1 MRVKK
6 ALEFIGKNK
15 TDAAIILKKE
25 NIYYITGFFPSASS
39 VLFLS
44 EKPLLIVH
52 EMDKI
57 NAEKIRGRENIEV
70 KVVKKFSKELKK
82 LKFKGKTGIEKGTV
96 TLDFFEK
103 YLKSKKISGISI
115 EEMRKIKESEEI
127 KNIKKGI
134 EISKKLI
141 KEISKLEGK
150 REKEVA
156 AKIVCESLLNENTTP
171 AFEPIVASGLN
182 SCIPHHE
189 PGEKRIGKNESI
201 IIDFGVKY
209 NHYCTDITRTLCL
222 DESRDFS
229 ELYEIVKEAQKAGIR
244 ELRKGSKIKNADIA
258 IRKVLKEYRV
268 EKLFLHSSGHGIG
281 LEVHEL
287 PRLGS
292 EEKGKLEN
300 GMVLTVEPG
309 VYGYKNF
316 GIRIED
322 IVLVD
327 GSAKVLTADTSL
339 R

>member
-15 TDAAIILKKE
+15 LDGAVILKKE
-25 NIYYITGFFPSASS
+25 NIYYITEFFPSVSS
-39 VLFLS
+39 ILILT
-44 EKPLLIVH
+44 EKPKLIVH
-52 EMDKI
+52 EMDKT
-57 NAEKIRGRENIEV
+57 NADRIKAGIEV
-70 KVVKKFSKELKK
+70 KAVKSLSKELKK
-82 LKFKGKTGIEKGTV
+82 LKLKEKVGIEKSSV

-103 YLKSKKISGISI
+103 YLKGKKFSGISI
-115 EEMRKIKESEEI
+115 EEMRRIKDAEEV
-127 KNIKKGI
+127 KNIKKGV

-141 KEISKLEGK
+141 EEISGELEGK

-156 AKIVCESLLNENTTP
+156 AKVEYETLLNENSKP

-189 PGEKRIGKNESI
+189 PSEKRIGRNESI

-209 NHYCTDITRTLCL
+209 NHYCTDITRAFCL
-222 DESRDFS
+222 NENRDFS
-229 ELYEIVKEAQKAGIR
+229 ELYGIVKEAQKAGMR
-244 ELRKGSKIKNADIA
+244 EVSSGNEIKSADIA
-258 IRKVLKEYRV
+258 VRKVLKEYKV

-287 PRLGS
+287 PRLSS
-292 EEKGKLEN
+292 EEKGKFEN

-322 IVLVD
+322 MILVD
-327 GSAKVLTADTSL
+327 GSAKVLTKSIL
-339 R
+339 S